1 MRTRNL
7 IVAVVAVVGLAA
19 GGYGLYALG
28 MESGMKMTTPDT
40 GRQVLYW
47 HDPMVPGQ
55 RFDKP
60 GKSPF
65 MDMQLVPVYAGQG
78 GSEAGGVRIDPRVQQ
93 NSAYMAVIVLARVIT
108 KLGDLP
114 DVDTK
119 VIEGLYASDFDH
131 LQRLYER
138 INGSDD
144 EAASTG
150 DVELPSDVPHRNGNG
165 ASPKVF
171 RTMGEA

>member
-1 MRTRNL
+1 MQSHASFQTEVEFTLPKGYLDPTGILNRKGVMR
-7 IVAVVAVVGLAA
+7 LATA
-19 GGYGLYALG
+19 ADEILPL
-28 MESGMKMTTPDT
+28 
-40 GRQVLYW
+40 R
-47 HDPMVPGQ
+47 
-55 RFDKP
+55 
-60 GKSPF
+60 
-65 MDMQLVPVYAGQG
+65 
-78 GSEAGGVRIDPRVQQ
+78 DPRVQQ